1 MIMSGAVVESVEDD
15 LLHLEQL
22 GGVVSVVGVH
32 HQGRHPHRQRVHQLG
47 GQQHR
52 GRGHQL
58 DRSSS

>member
-1 MIMSGAVVESVEDD
+1 MSGAVVESVEDD

-22 GGVVSVVGVH
+22 GGVVSVVGVRP
-32 HQGRHPHRQRVHQLG
+32 QGRHPHRQRVHQLG